1 MNTET
6 RSGRPWYPFPLL
18 FYVGVEFHRI
28 CLSLYGGNYLL
39 PLACVVVTAQQ
50 LYEDCLRRDQH
61 AVAWREVTW
70 QVYAWAWSS
79 GIFKPMP
86 PEDRTP
92 QQPHNRRT
100 PHPILYT
107 FLTSSQLPNGRLLYF
122 HQGLLHRLH
131 LRARGCPSRS
141 RDRWRQRLKPVHYCL
156 NNPLFITCE
165 RCDPPHF
172 HPSLYPDDG
181 LQEIRAL
188 ATKTITPP
196 FSFSDSVLNP
206 LLYTVFRVFLK
217 LL

>member
-1 MNTET
+1 MRIVFGGTSTQLHGGRSPGRSMRGPGRVGYLNRCPQKTE
-6 RSGRPWYPFPLL
+6 
-18 FYVGVEFHRI
+18 
-28 CLSLYGGNYLL
+28 L
-39 PLACVVVTAQQ
+39 PSNLTTAA
-50 LYEDCLRRDQH
+50 LH
-61 AVAWREVTW
+61 
-70 QVYAWAWSS
+70 
-79 GIFKPMP
+79 
-86 PEDRTP
+86 
-92 QQPHNRRT
+92 
-100 PHPILYT
+100 ILYT

-206 LLYTVFRVFLK
+206 LLYTVFRVFF
-217 LL
+217 